1 MEEDIIVKLKDG
13 RKIVTTNNELDR
25 IILALR
31 ERVVKFSDVPKL
43 LTEHSYL
50 FRNCDPIWNRQFE
63 WNRNTTTTMNTPT
76 TIL

>member
-50 FRNCDPIWNRQFE
+50 FINCDPIWNRQFE